1 MVNTLFW
8 MRKWGDWW
16 YYIST
21 KNSKTCNWGLKFP
34 SKTCAIW
41 IYNILWNSWPVVH
54 YTVRKTYDM
63 MLPVS
68 LTETCLP
75 WKLHIGCI
83 GGSTLA
89 QKHHH
94 LFFAKTLLNLKTAYT
109 PPFQET
115 LPYLAFFVTPC
126 PPKYC
131 IFQWTPIIL
140 IFL

>member
-21 KNSKTCNWGLKFP
+21 KNSKTCNWGLKLP
-34 SKTCAIW
+34 SKTCAVW

-54 YTVRKTYDM
+54 YSVRKTYDI

-68 LTETCLP
+68 LIETCLP

-83 GGSTLA
+83 GESSLP
-89 QKHHH
+89 QKHHP
-94 LFFAKTLLNLKTAYT
+94 LFFAKTLLNLQNCLSSPLLGNPTISCFFCDPLHLLKI
-109 PPFQET
+109 
-115 LPYLAFFVTPC
+115 AFFSES
-126 PPKYC
+126 
-131 IFQWTPIIL
+131 Q
-140 IFL
+140 